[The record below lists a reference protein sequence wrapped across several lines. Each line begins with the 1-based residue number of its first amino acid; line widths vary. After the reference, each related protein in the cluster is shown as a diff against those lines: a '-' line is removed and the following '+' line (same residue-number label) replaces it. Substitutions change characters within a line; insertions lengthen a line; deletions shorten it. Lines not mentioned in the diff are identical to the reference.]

1 MTPRQKSIIDSII
14 GEQLGFIRVL
24 PGPKHGTTC
33 SNTILTVRCDGCGKE
48 YQLSYDTLRKR
59 KEHGVGCIDC
69 LRRAAPEMARAMQQE
84 ARRKKAEY
92 AAKKA
97 ESLATVKSAGEHL
110 RAQDGEAILPEFV
123 RIALSVSG
131 I

>member
-1 MTPRQKSIIDSII
+1 MTPRQKSIIDSIV
-14 GEQLGFIRVL
+14 GEQLGFIRIL
-24 PGPKHGTTC
+24 PNPKYGTTC

-59 KEHGVGCIDC
+59 KAHGVGCIDC
-69 LRRAAPEMARAMQQE
+69 LRRSAPEMARAMLQE

-97 ESLATVKSAGEHL
+97 ENLKRIKSAGGYL
-110 RAQDGEAILPEFV
+110 RVQDGESIQPEFV
-123 RIALSVSG
+123 SIALSVSG